1 MKQLI
6 DFFRKN
12 PLDKQLEKARK
23 RAAKR
28 ALITWNRGLGDI
40 ALGLYALV
48 YQVRKYL
55 PDCDITF
62 ITRTDLAPGFALLPN
77 VSVLDAKE
85 WKRGVPFDLKQS
97 LANFNLTPDQFDLV
111 LENPDVTKWLKWQ
124 LGTLTPKLNWNSSW
138 DPLWKKF
145 TLKETERY
153 ACVHVQTETNYNYE
167 KNWPESSWRELFDRL
182 WKEEKIKVIL
192 FGFRASP
199 AFEGEGI
206 IDLRG
211 KTSLLEMLSIIKERC
226 SFLIVPDSGVLSL
239 TYFLAV
245 TSPIKIIS
253 LWADPRQGVLKQN
266 VASPNPNLLHLP
278 LIGPDGMISQI
289 SVNAVMEKLHAS

>member
-1 MKQLI
+1 MNLL
-6 DFFRKN
+6 DLFRKN
-12 PLDKQLEKARK
+12 PLDKQLEKAKARNA
-23 RAAKR
+23 RR
-28 ALITWNRGLGDI
+28 VLITWNRGLGDI

-48 YQVRKYL
+48 FQVRKYL
-55 PDCDITF
+55 PEAKITF
-62 ITRTDLAPGFALLPN
+62 ITRSDLVDGFSLLAN

-85 WKRGVPFDLKQS
+85 WKRGTPFDLADS
-97 LANFNLTPDQFDLV
+97 LAHFHLTHQDFDLV

-124 LGTLTPKLNWNSSW
+124 LGTLTPKLNWNHSW
-138 DPLWKKF
+138 DSLWKKF
-145 TLKETERY
+145 NLKETERY

-192 FGFRASP
+192 FGFRASS
-199 AFEGEGI
+199 AFEGGNI
-206 IDLRG
+206 VDLRG

-239 TYFLAV
+239 TYFLEI

-266 VASPNPNLLHLP
+266 VPSPNPHLLHFP
-278 LIGPDGMISQI
+278 LIGAQGVISKI
-289 SVNAVMEKLHAS
+289 SVSHVMEKLHAS